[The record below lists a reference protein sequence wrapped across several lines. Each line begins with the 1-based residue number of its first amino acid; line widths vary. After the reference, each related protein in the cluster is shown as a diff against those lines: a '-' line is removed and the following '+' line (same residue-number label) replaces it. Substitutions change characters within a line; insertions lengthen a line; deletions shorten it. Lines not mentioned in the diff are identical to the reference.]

1 MPIFEAS
8 VWIRMRSNKP
18 VQTRLLFEDVE
29 PRLTAGFFL
38 RPYRSIAVPILET
51 LSQHYFIDLV
61 AVICMFVSIWLL
73 GNQKREGFLFGMIA
87 AAAFIAF
94 NGLVESIPGVVGNL
108 VLLGLNIRGW
118 NRWNPAAPASS

>member
-1 MPIFEAS
+1 LELI
-8 VWIRMRSNKP
+8 
-18 VQTRLLFEDVE
+18 LE
-29 PRLTAGFFL
+29 PRPTAGFFL
-38 RPYRSIAVPILET
+38 RPYRSNVVPILET

-73 GNQKREGFLFGMIA
+73 GNQKREGFVFGMIA
-87 AAAFIAF
+87 AAGFIAF

-118 NRWNPAAPASS
+118 NRWNPAAPAST

>member
-1 MPIFEAS
+1 
-8 VWIRMRSNKP
+8 
-18 VQTRLLFEDVE
+18 
-29 PRLTAGFFL
+29 
-38 RPYRSIAVPILET
+38 
-51 LSQHYFIDLV
+51 
-61 AVICMFVSIWLL
+61 
-73 GNQKREGFLFGMIA
+73 MIA

>member
-1 MPIFEAS
+1 MELI
-8 VWIRMRSNKP
+8 
-18 VQTRLLFEDVE
+18 LE

-38 RPYRSIAVPILET
+38 RPSRSIPVPILET

-73 GNQKREGFLFGMIA
+73 GNQKREGFVFGMIA
-87 AAAFIAF
+87 AVAFIAF
-94 NGLVESIPGVVGNL
+94 NGLVESIPGIVGNL

-118 NRWNPAAPASS
+118 NRWNPAGTATT